1 MRSTFKILFYLKKNE
16 PKKDGTV
23 VIMIRVTVDGVRAQ
37 FSSKL
42 FVKPE
47 LWDNKSGKVIGK
59 TVYATN
65 LNRLL
70 NDIQGE
76 LNTIYKN
83 LKVIDGY
90 VLPEK
95 LRNIFCGFEEKE
107 KTVISYF
114 DKFIEQ
120 YKLKV
125 GTTATHKTYT
135 RYVLTRERLVE
146 FMKEHYKVP
155 DLPIKEINLAF
166 IDEFY
171 LYIRNNTKCNHNS
184 TLKFLQRF
192 RSVLYYARNSGLIFH
207 DPFGNFRFRF
217 ERVDRNYLSQE
228 ELDTLYNKVF
238 ASSRLSQVRDIFL
251 FSCYTG
257 QSYVDIFDLTEDKIK
272 KAFDGHLWIMN
283 KRHKTNVNSNVR
295 LLDIPLQILAK
306 YKGKQKNGKVLPVI
320 SNQKMNDYLKEIGD
334 ICGLDMKIT
343 FHIARH
349 TFASTVALGNDVPME
364 SVQTML
370 GHADIKTTQIYAHV
384 VDTKLSRD
392 MEKMAQ
398 RVNNRK

>member
-1 MRSTFKILFYLKKNE
+1 M
-16 PKKDGTV
+16 
-23 VIMIRVTVDGVRAQ
+23 
-37 FSSKL
+37 
-42 FVKPE
+42 
-47 LWDNKSGKVIGK
+47 
-59 TVYATN
+59 
-65 LNRLL
+65 
-70 NDIQGE
+70 
-76 LNTIYKN
+76 
-83 LKVIDGY
+83 
-90 VLPEK
+90 
-95 LRNIFCGFEEKE
+95 
-107 KTVISYF
+107 
-114 DKFIEQ
+114 
-120 YKLKV
+120 
-125 GTTATHKTYT
+125 
-135 RYVLTRERLVE
+135 LT
-146 FMKEHYKVP
+146 
-155 DLPIKEINLAF
+155 
-166 IDEFY
+166 
-171 LYIRNNTKCNHNS
+171 
-184 TLKFLQRF
+184 
-192 RSVLYYARNSGLIFH
+192 FH

-349 TFASTVALGNDVPME
+349 TFA
-364 SVQTML
+364 
-370 GHADIKTTQIYAHV
+370 TTI
-384 VDTKLSRD
+384 TL
-392 MEKMAQ
+392 
-398 RVNNRK
+398 

>member
-349 TFASTVALGNDVPME
+349 TFASTITL
-364 SVQTML
+364 
-370 GHADIKTTQIYAHV
+370 
-384 VDTKLSRD
+384 
-392 MEKMAQ
+392 
-398 RVNNRK
+398 